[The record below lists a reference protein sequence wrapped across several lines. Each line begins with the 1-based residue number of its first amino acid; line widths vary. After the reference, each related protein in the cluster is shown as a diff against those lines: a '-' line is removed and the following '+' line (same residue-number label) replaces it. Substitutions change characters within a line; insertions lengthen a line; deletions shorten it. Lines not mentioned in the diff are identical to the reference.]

1 MRDMAKVSVIS
12 CLKCKQMELQ
22 YQRELTNTSGITPMI
37 EKANLFPIETPP
49 STAKNNA
56 KKRSAS
62 PEEEKFKR
70 SKSVTEDAP
79 KIFDDVKWE

>member
-1 MRDMAKVSVIS
+1 
-12 CLKCKQMELQ
+12 
-22 YQRELTNTSGITPMI
+22 MI

-49 STAKNNA
+49 SAAKNNA

-70 SKSVTEDAP
+70 SKSVSEDAP